1 MSARILTAT
10 PLCDGHDAS
19 IALVTRLLRDFGL
32 EVIYL
37 GFNRSVEAIVKSAL
51 EEDVAAVALS
61 SYNGGHMSF
70 FKAVRDELDASG
82 GKHILLYGGG
92 GGTITAAEALQLEKI
107 GFKKI
112 FRPGGNIQQDV
123 GSIAED
129 LKVAATPIPPAKSKR
144 GQVNGRI
151 PSLEIGRGV
160 HCRIQGVAFKH
171 TPAPKT
177 AHTVMLTGRGGSG
190 KSTLLDELL
199 RILLAIPELKIGVL
213 SIDPTFGDRLRMT
226 VTDHPRVFVHS
237 APAGDTGWP
246 ERLGEAVDYLKTA
259 GFDLVLIESSGTGQ
273 VVKIPVAVDLHIH
286 MMTPDY
292 GTKVQLEK
300 ETLLKSAEIVLLNKS
315 DYAGADSRFKEL
327 KNFLKGKN
335 CLQTSAAQ
343 HNHAGTVGLAKL
355 LVTRFG
361 IDGSHLPKPSTGAE
375 TLLVP
380 PARRNYLADICQLID
395 GYHATT
401 AKEVQR
407 ARSDAAFA
415 RDVTARWEK
424 LARTR
429 NYEGTHETGASAP
442 GVRISE
448 EEVQLEQGEKCVPV
462 ERKTYTGLWLPVIA
476 LPDCDEP
483 GAMIRFLRTE
493 NVPGE
498 FPYTGGVFHYR
509 NREEDPIRMF
519 AGLGTASD
527 TNRRFHFLSHGARSV
542 RLSTAFDSLTLYGLD
557 SDYPGAECKV
567 GEGGVAISTIDD
579 MLQLYEGFDLG
590 QCSVSMTINGP
601 APTLLAMYVVA
612 AQRRGF
618 PLNKLRGTVQADILK
633 EVQAQNEALFPIG
646 AHMRMIA
653 DMIDFTNQ
661 EMGQWYPISISG
673 YHIGE
678 AGANP
683 IEELAFTLANG
694 FTYVEYLK
702 ERGLDVNKFA
712 PRLSFF
718 FTSGS
723 DIEFNVMG
731 RVARRVWAIAMQE
744 RYGADP
750 RSQKLKYH
758 TQTSGRTLVERDA
771 LANLCRVTLQAHRAL
786 FNNTNSLHTNSYKE
800 AYSTPAED
808 DAHLAIAC
816 QEIPLHEFGDFK
828 FTENLMQGAYGLN
841 ELTRRVEQAVLA
853 IFREIDREG
862 GVDRA
867 IEHQYHR
874 LRIQSSSKQYEEEV
888 AQRKRSIF
896 GVNMRVN
903 PYAVPP
909 ESGLVRTAQSR
920 QVEQVDRVKEFK
932 RKNQAAAAVAL
943 ANLKKVA
950 ENEKENLFRELLKT
964 VEVATVGQI
973 TEALTDVWG
982 PFRRSM

>member
-1 MSARILTAT
+1 MPARILTAT

-19 IALVTRLLRDFGL
+19 IALVTRLLREAGL

-70 FKAVRDELDASG
+70 FTAVREELNAAG
-82 GKHILLYGGG
+82 GSHILLYGGG
-92 GGTITAAEALQLEKI
+92 GGTITASEAILLEKA

-123 GSIAED
+123 ASIAHD
-129 LKVAATPIPPAKSKR
+129 LEPFNRVTPPTFGTASA
-144 GQVNGRI
+144 VNGKIRA
-151 PSLEIGRGV
+151 LEIGRGV
-160 HCRIQGVAFKH
+160 HCRIQGVPFDFH
-171 TPAPKT
+171 PAQKA
-177 AHTVMLTGRGGSG
+177 AHTVLLTGRGGSG

-199 RILLAIPELKIGVL
+199 RILLAIPDLKIGVL

-237 APAGDTGWP
+237 APAGETGWP
-246 ERLGEAVDYLKTA
+246 EHLPETVAFLSQC

-273 VVKIPVAVDLHIH
+273 VVRVPVTVDLHVH

-292 GTKVQLEK
+292 GTRVQLEK
-300 ETLLKSAEIVLLNKS
+300 ESLLKAAEVVVLNKS
-315 DYAGADSRFKEL
+315 DYAGASTRFKEL
-327 KNFLKGKN
+327 QGHLKSKL
-335 CLQTSAAQ
+335 CVATSAAQ
-343 HNHAGTVGLAKL
+343 HNHSGTLQLAKL
-355 LVTRFG
+355 LAERFG
-361 IDGSHLPKPSTGAE
+361 FDATHLPLAGSNAD

-380 PARRNYLADICQLID
+380 AARRNYLADIGAVID
-395 GYHATT
+395 QYHQQTEADV
-401 AKEVQR
+401 KR
-407 ARSDAAFA
+407 ARSDGEFGQA
-415 RDVTARWEK
+415 VTARWEA
-424 LARTR
+424 LAKTR
-429 NYEGTHETGASAP
+429 VYGGPHEGAGTE
-442 GVRISE
+442 GVAIGPDE
-448 EEVQLEQGEKCVPV
+448 IQLRQGERSVAV

-476 LPDCDEP
+476 MPECDEP
-483 GAMIRFLRTE
+483 GAMVRFLRTE

-519 AGLGTASD
+519 AGLGTAAD

-557 SDYPGAECKV
+557 SDHPGAECKV

-579 MLQLYEGFDLG
+579 MLQLYEGFDLN

-612 AQRRGF
+612 AKRRGF
-618 PLNKLRGTVQADILK
+618 TSQKLRGTVQADILK
-633 EVQAQNEALFPIG
+633 EIQAQNEALFPIG

-653 DMIDFTNQ
+653 DMIDFTNR
-661 EMGQWYPISISG
+661 EMPLWYPISISG

-694 FTYVEYLK
+694 FTYVEYLAA
-702 ERGLDVNKFA
+702 RGLDINKFA

-723 DIEFNVMG
+723 DVEFNVMG

-744 RYGADP
+744 RYHGDP

-786 FNNTNSLHTNSYKE
+786 VNNTNSLHTNSYKE

-808 DAHLAIAC
+808 DAHLAIGC

-828 FTENLMQGAYGLN
+828 FTENLLQGSYGLN
-841 ELTRRVEQAVLA
+841 ALTARVEQAVLA

-862 GVDRA
+862 GVDKA

-888 AQRKRSIF
+888 AAKKRPIF
-896 GVNMRVN
+896 GVNFRVN
-903 PYAVPP
+903 PYSVPP
-909 ESGLVRTAQSR
+909 ESGLVRTSLASQR
-920 QVEQVDRVKEFK
+920 DQVERVRAFK
-932 RKNQAAAAVAL
+932 KKHDAEAKTAL
-943 ANLKKVA
+943 ARLRQVA
-950 ENEKENLFRELLKT
+950 ENDKANLFEELIKT

-973 TEALTDVWG
+973 TDALTEVWG